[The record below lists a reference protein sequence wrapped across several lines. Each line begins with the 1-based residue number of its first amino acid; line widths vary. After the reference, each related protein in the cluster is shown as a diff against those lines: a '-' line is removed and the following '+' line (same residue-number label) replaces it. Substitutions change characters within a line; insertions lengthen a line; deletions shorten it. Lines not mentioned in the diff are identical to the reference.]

1 MEILMS
7 IHGKWADLIYQG
19 KKTLELRKSR
29 PNSAGYI
36 DATVYIYNTDVKSID
51 GRMTVTEA
59 FEVTEITDEICEKSC
74 LSREEIQQYKGNC
87 KLFAWVIVEVDE
99 FEPNWLQLEDLGAK
113 RAPQSWQYVHRRRN
127 NHG

>member
-19 KKTLELRKSR
+19 KKTVELHKTAPQKS
-29 PNSAGYI
+29 GKI
-36 DATVYIYNTDVKSID
+36 DATVYVYNTDCKSVD

-74 LSREEIQQYKGNC
+74 LSREEIQQYKGNG

-99 FEPNWLQLEDLGAK
+99 FEPDWLQLEDLGAK
-113 RAPQSWQYVHRRRN
+113 RAPQSWQYVHGRRQ
-127 NHG
+127 

>member
-7 IHGKWADLIYQG
+7 VHGKWADLIYQG

-36 DATVYIYNTDVKSID
+36 DATVYIYNTDVRSID
-51 GRMTVTEA
+51 GRMTVTKA
-59 FEVTEITDEICEKSC
+59 FEVKEITDEICAKSC
-74 LSREEIQQYKGNC
+74 LDRESILKYKGDG
-87 KLFAWVIVEVDE
+87 KLFAWEIAYADE

-113 RAPQSWQYVHRRRN
+113 RAPQSWQYVYDRRK
-127 NHG
+127 